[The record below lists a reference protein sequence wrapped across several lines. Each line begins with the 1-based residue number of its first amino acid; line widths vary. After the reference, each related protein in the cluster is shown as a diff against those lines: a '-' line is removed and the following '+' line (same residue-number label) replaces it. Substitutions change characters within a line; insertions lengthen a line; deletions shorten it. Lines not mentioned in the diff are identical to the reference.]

1 MSSMSRIHQGL
12 AALVV
17 AGSALLAIA
26 QAASAATTT
35 LRTHSSSLGT
45 IVVGAHSRTAY
56 VFDLDHKGTRTSA
69 CTGACLRAWSKLT
82 FRGTAR
88 STIAVSGVTGK
99 VASIPAGA
107 GVRQVTLNGWPLYY
121 FVGDAAAGQVN
132 GQGSGGTWW
141 VVRPSGAHVHASA
154 MASTAW

>member
-1 MSSMSRIHQGL
+1 MNHMNTIGK
-12 AALVV
+12 ALVALLV
-17 AGSALLAIA
+17 AGAALLATIP
-26 QAASAATTT
+26 AAAAATTV

-45 IVVGAHSRTAY
+45 IVTGARGRTAY
-56 VFDLDHKGTRTSA
+56 VFDLDHQGTHTSA
-69 CTGACLRAWSKLT
+69 CTGACLRAWSKIT

-88 STIAVSGVTGK
+88 SRVPVSGVTGT

-107 GVRQVTLNGWPLYY
+107 GLRQVTLNGWPLYY

-141 VVRPSGAHVHASA
+141 VVRPSGTHVHTAA
-154 MASTAW
+154 MSVW